1 MTAYMF
7 QFELPATYSEEM
19 NALIPLQRSHV
30 EQLFLEGRLLSYSVS
45 QLRSAAWC
53 VVAAENEQAAMELVA
68 GFPMH
73 PYFTDTMCHPLLF
86 HNTIPATLP
95 EFSRN

>member
-19 NALIPLQRSHV
+19 KAVIPSQRSHIA
-30 EQLFLEGRLLSYSVS
+30 QLFLEGKLLSYSVS
-45 QLRSAAWC
+45 QRRTAAWC
-53 VVAAENEQAAMELVA
+53 VVVAESEQEAMEIVA

-73 PYFTDTMCHPLLF
+73 PYFTDTMCHPLLI
-86 HNTIPATLP
+86 HNTVPATLP